1 MMENRYDKRI
11 YIFEFMAIFV
21 VLIAFFCLLP
31 TNAFAIDD
39 VKDCVNPE
47 HYGVENASDIKD
59 KQHEGEI
66 NESCY
71 SNEDREN
78 SEADDVIDCVN
89 PEHYGVKR
97 ASDIKDKKHE
107 GEKNDGCYTQEERD
121 EKIKQEFEA
130 WKKAVKEV
138 NEEYTKVYNA
148 YEKSLHEEIEIDA
161 ELAEQ
166 DKLIAEKQE
175 QLERATAAAYKQ
187 NYQGKLLVSLIIER
201 NLKETLNL
209 KKYMDS
215 TLEYI
220 NNISDELKAERQKK
234 QTTLDEVNAHIQK
247 AKDELIDAA
256 SHINDKIPDAS
267 QELKDYIDSH
277 GTENFKEGRT
287 LVDKNLSD
295 DWLIDVALYY
305 VGTPYVWGGKGE
317 TGADCSGFTSMVYKS
332 AEGKN
337 IGVNT
342 SNQYAKLE
350 HVDKSKLERGDVL
363 FMANEKDA
371 SQEHVG
377 IYLEGD
383 KYIHNSGTGT
393 LSKVDTGIDYFSC
406 GLRVND
412 KMKTDESLNSSNS
425 DNSSKLDDSNKSEE
439 IEDKS

>member
-1 MMENRYDKRI
+1 MT
-11 YIFEFMAIFV
+11 IFAF
-21 VLIAFFCLLP
+21 LIAFFCISP
-31 TNAFAIDD
+31 TSAFAIDD

-47 HYGVENASDIKD
+47 HYGVK
-59 KQHEGEI
+59 H
-66 NESCY
+66 
-71 SNEDREN
+71 
-78 SEADDVIDCVN
+78 
-89 PEHYGVKR
+89 
-97 ASDIKDKKHE
+97 ASDIKDKKHN
-107 GEKNDGCYTQEERD
+107 GEKSDSCYSQEDRD
-121 EKIKQEFEA
+121 KKVKQEFET
-130 WKKAVKEV
+130 WKKAVKEA
-138 NEEYTKVYNA
+138 NQEYTKKYNA
-148 YEKSLHEEIEIDA
+148 YEKTLHEETEINE

-187 NYQGKLLVSLIIER
+187 NYQGKLLVSLIIDK
-201 NLKETLNL
+201 NMSETLNL

-220 NNISDELKAERQKK
+220 NQLSDELKAERKK
-234 QTTLDEVNAHIQK
+234 KEEKLDEVNSHINK
-247 AKDELIDAA
+247 AKEELIDAA
-256 SHINDKIPDAS
+256 LHINDKIPSAS

-277 GTENFKEGRT
+277 STENFKEGRT
-287 LVDKNLSD
+287 LVDRNLSN

-317 TGADCSGFTSMVYKS
+317 TGADCSGFTSMVYKA

-350 HVDKSKLERGDVL
+350 HVDKKDLQRGDVL

-393 LSKVDTGIDYFSC
+393 LSRVDTNIDYFTC

-412 KMKTDESLNSSNS
+412 NMKADES
-425 DNSSKLDDSNKSEE
+425 DNADDSNKSS
-439 IEDKS
+439 DSSKSNESKDEN